1 MANEVLYTTT
11 LNDTLRLEQHFIEQP
26 GKQLSWQT
34 ILYNTKK
41 NDSLILENIRD
52 YRPPFPD
59 DAAKDRGHYLKI
71 CGAVLYDQTI
81 YAIYQNYGYISLK
94 YYRFS
99 GPREFRKNETPINR
113 VVTTGIWGPPKGFAT
128 FSRVNDQLFFY
139 LGLSHIVM
147 PNLFSFDMKTG
158 QISKIIFSDKMSPG
172 ELHVLSTRENLF
184 EKTNLTSETEF
195 IADHLR
201 PVLRNNIEFTNVL
214 SFAYLGFLEDTKE
227 FAQQGLRYV
236 SKIYFFSSV
245 DQKLQITGY
254 SSYHKEW
261 LIAPFVEEPL
271 IFDPAH
277 TGILK

>member
-184 EKTNLTSETEF
+184 EKTNLTSETDF

-201 PVLRNNIEFTNVL
+201 PMLRNNIEFTNVL
-214 SFAYLGFLEDTKE
+214 SFTYLGFLEDTKE
-227 FAQQGLRYV
+227 FAQQRLRYV

-245 DQKLQITGY
+245 DQKLQITRY